1 MQISQRK
8 QDILKVIIEDYMK
21 TAEPISSKSLCD
33 RLSFSS
39 ATIRNEMLELETLGL
54 LEKPHTSAGRVP
66 SDLGYRFYVDNLLGN
81 DENLP
86 VDMNYIG
93 EFMGLKMKELDI
105 IISEACN
112 LISNL
117 THYTSVVATPM
128 LTKIHI
134 RKVDILYVDEKSFVF
149 TLVAGNNII
158 KTKMLKS
165 DIPLYKE
172 ETDLLAN
179 TLNDL
184 LFMADISQINQ
195 SKLQVLYGQNHLSFL
210 IDNIINFI
218 LEVCNELLVSKVY
231 LGGEENI
238 LNFPEYK
245 NSTDAK
251 NLIDF
256 IKNPDMLKFS
266 PTDNVNVRIGVE
278 NGDNPLSDASVVYAT
293 YGVGQGNFGVIGVVG
308 PKRMDYR
315 KVSAYLTLYARQL
328 SHIMENSCLTEEDDN
343 QNNGG
348 II

>member
-1 MQISQRK
+1 MTISERQ

-21 TAEPISSKSLCD
+21 TAEPISSKSICD

-39 ATIRNEMLELETLGL
+39 ATIRNEMLELENLKL
-54 LEKPHTSAGRVP
+54 IEKPHTSAGRVP
-66 SDLGYRFYVDNLLGN
+66 SDLGYRFYVDNLLQN
-81 DENLP
+81 NENLP
-86 VDMNYIG
+86 IDTNYVG
-93 EFMGLKMKELDI
+93 EFMGLKMKELDKI
-105 IISEACN
+105 ITEACN

-128 LTKIHI
+128 MTKILI
-134 RKVDILYVDEKSFVF
+134 RKTDILYVDEKSFVF

-172 ETDLLAN
+172 EISLLAN
-179 TLNDL
+179 ALNDL
-184 LFMADISQINQ
+184 LLGTDVHQITK

-210 IDNIINFI
+210 IDGIIAFI
-218 LEVCNELLVSKVY
+218 SEICNELLTNRVY

-238 LNFPEYK
+238 LNYPEYK
-245 NSTDAK
+245 NATHAK

-256 IKNPDMLKFS
+256 IKNPDMLKFAPS
-266 PTDNVNVRIGVE
+266 DNVNVRIGVE

-293 YGVGQGNFGVIGVVG
+293 YGIGEGNFGVIGVVG

-328 SHIMENSCLTEEDDN
+328 SKIMENSLLADEDED
-343 QNNGG
+343 NGG
-348 II
+348 FI